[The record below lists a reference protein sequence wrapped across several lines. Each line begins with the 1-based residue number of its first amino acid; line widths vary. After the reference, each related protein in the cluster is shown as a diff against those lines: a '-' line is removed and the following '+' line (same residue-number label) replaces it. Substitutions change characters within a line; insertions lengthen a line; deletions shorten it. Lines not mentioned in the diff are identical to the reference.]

1 MNKENRNNNE
11 PDSRRGGDRHEMPED
26 VLNREQD
33 PVSLP
38 DPLID
43 QLEKSKEQN
52 SAYENNKLEE
62 LKKNERK

>member
-11 PDSRRGGDRHEMPED
+11 PGSRKGVEKDEMPED

-33 PVSLP
+33 PASLP

-52 SAYENNKLEE
+52 SAFENNKLEE